1 LSNSRESVGGVLAL
15 FGGLALLGMTFSG
28 QCSRSARAVDV
39 GSFLEAAF
47 DPKGFP
53 EGWQVQAC
61 EAMPDGRTLMRLSSL
76 GEPAPEFVVGEE
88 ESAALAKIPK
98 GLGRKGPRPW
108 MHLKERLGLGASAA
122 LLVQHPLKTSMDERK
137 RLFRGLGYK
146 TIEQVE
152 FKGEAIPMNAGR
164 LAWGLYE
171 VPWVHIRH
179 FERVDD
185 KPTFHDTIRVDL
197 SSGPQAMILYLTFPP
212 RARGAEIAL
221 DPFITAWAP
230 LIVEPAKN

>member
-1 LSNSRESVGGVLAL
+1 VLAL

-28 QCSRSARAVDV
+28 QCSRPVQALDA
-39 GSFLEAAF
+39 GSFLETVF

-53 EGWQVQAC
+53 GGWQVEAC

-76 GEPAPEFVVGEE
+76 GEPVPEFVVGEE

-98 GLGRKGPRPW
+98 GLGRKGPKPW
-108 MHLKERLGLGASAA
+108 PHLKERFGLGASVA
-122 LLVQHPLKTSMDERK
+122 LLVQHPLKTSMKERK
-137 RLFRGLGYK
+137 RNFRDLGYK

-152 FKGEAIPMNAGR
+152 FKGETVPMNAGR
-164 LAWGLYE
+164 VPWGLFE
-171 VPWVHIRH
+171 VPWVHMRH

-212 RARGAEIAL
+212 RARGVEKAL
-221 DPFITAWAP
+221 DPFITAWEP